1 MHFFEVIRLCFFNLI
16 QEWNEKAAEAKK
28 EYEKAMEEYKAKKT
42 EASDDDGDDDSSK
55 SVRQSL
61 HYQPTQCKH

>member
-1 MHFFEVIRLCFFNLI
+1 MFQISDQIVVCLFFYLI

-42 EASDDDGDDDSSK
+42 EASDDEGDDDSSK
-55 SVRQSL
+55 
-61 HYQPTQCKH
+61 

>member
-1 MHFFEVIRLCFFNLI
+1 MIRLWFVCFYLI

-42 EASDDDGDDDSSK
+42 EASDDEGDDDSSK
-55 SVRQSL
+55 
-61 HYQPTQCKH
+61 